1 MNTEK
6 IETLKTVNEYLYNLE
21 AGINDIVNQI
31 QQGNEIEGIKNII
44 PVLDGIDY
52 VCKAIIL
59 TKDIHKDEISL
70 DDLNSQLKEI
80 IEAFENEDYIL
91 LGDLLN
97 YELLPII
104 NEIHEKIKI
113 SI

>member
-1 MNTEK
+1 MSAEK
-6 IETLKTVNEYLYNLE
+6 IETLQTVNEYLYNLE
-21 AGINDIVNQI
+21 AGINDIVNLI
-31 QQGNEIEGIKNII
+31 QQGNEMEGIKNII
-44 PVLDGIDY
+44 LILDGIDY

-59 TKDIHKDEISL
+59 TEDIHKEEISL
-70 DDLNSQLKEI
+70 EELNSQLEEI